1 MMPTKRRSILA
12 ATASAALARP
22 SRAQSSSA
30 RTLRLVP
37 QADLANLD
45 PIWTPA
51 AVTNNHGY
59 TVFDT
64 LYALDERLQVRPQ
77 MADGHQVSD
86 DGVTWTIK
94 LRSGLIFHDGEPVRG
109 RDCVASLLRWSKRD
123 GFGQML
129 ARVVD
134 GWEAP
139 DDLTIRIRLKSPFPR
154 LLEALGKRSI
164 FTPFIMPERLA
175 QTEPTRQ
182 ITEMIGSGPYR
193 FVRDEWSSGNRVVYA
208 RHEAYVPRDEP
219 ASLLAGGKHAH
230 FDRIEWRIVPDAST
244 ATAALLRGEVDW
256 LEQTMPDLNPMMT
269 RNSNVRVEALDQYG
283 TLSFLRFNSLTPPFN
298 NPALRRAVLGAI
310 DQDAYM
316 QAVTGGNI
324 RWQRCASMFPCGVPF
339 SNEVGAPF
347 LRSPPDLAKARDAIA
362 AAGYA
367 GERVVIMSPSDFA
380 SIAPLGDITADAL
393 AKAGMNIDLQ
403 TMDWG
408 TLVQRRASR
417 APVEA
422 GVWNIFHSWAP
433 ATSMMTP
440 AFNDYVRGLG
450 AGGYFGW
457 YENARIEALIGDWLT
472 ASTDQQQQAIYDAV
486 QAEAWAAPPTIMLGQ
501 YFPTTAYRGDLTG
514 RITTSSPLP
523 WNIRRA

>member
-1 MMPTKRRSILA
+1 MISTRRRTVLA
-12 ATASAALARP
+12 VPVAAALARP
-22 SRAQSSSA
+22 AWAQSPA
-30 RTLRLVP
+30 TRTLRLVP

-59 TVFDT
+59 AIFDT
-64 LYALDERLQVRPQ
+64 LYALDERLLVRPQ
-77 MADGHQVSD
+77 MAESHLVTD
-86 DGVTWTIK
+86 DRLIWTIR
-94 LRSGLIFHDGEPVRG
+94 LRPGLVFHDGEPVRA
-109 RDCVASLLRWSKRD
+109 RDCVASLLRWSRRD

-129 ARVVD
+129 ARATEV
-134 GWEAP
+134 WEAP
-139 DDLTIRIRLKSPFPR
+139 DDRTIRIRLKTPFPR

-182 ITEMIGSGPYR
+182 VTEMIGSGPYR
-193 FVRDEWSSGNRVVYA
+193 FIRSEWSSGNRAVYA

-219 ASLLAGGKHAH
+219 ASLLAGGKRAH
-230 FDRIEWRIVPDAST
+230 FDRIEWTIIPDAST
-244 ATAALLRGEVDW
+244 ATSALLRGEVDW

-269 RNSNVRVEALDQYG
+269 RNRQLRVEPLDQYG
-283 TLSFLRFNSLTPPFN
+283 ILSFLRFNTLVPPFD

-339 SNEVGAPF
+339 SREVGAP
-347 LRSPPDLAKARDAIA
+347 LLQSPPDLAKAREAIA

-367 GERVVIMSPSDFA
+367 GQRVVIMNPSDFA
-380 SIAPLGDITADAL
+380 SIAPLGEITADAL
-393 AKAGMNIDLQ
+393 AKAGMTVDLQ

-417 APVEA
+417 SPVEA
-422 GVWNIFHSWAP
+422 GGWNVFHSWAP

-457 YENARIEALIGDWLT
+457 YENPRIEAMIGDWLN
-472 ASTDQQQQAIYDAV
+472 AATDEAQQAIYDAV
-486 QAEAWAAPPTIMLGQ
+486 QAETWAAPPTIMLGQ

-514 RITTSSPLP
+514 RIPTSSPLP
-523 WNIRRA
+523 WNIRRG